1 MRQRAFIAPPV
12 LALVLAA
19 LPAAPEEPAGAPPPG
34 EAVKA
39 ADRALAAAVAAG
51 DAEAF
56 GALLADDALFL
67 GGGVL
72 RGRQAVVAGWAPF
85 LEEGGRMR
93 LAWEPA
99 EAVVAASGDRAY
111 TVGDYTLTARGE
123 DGSESVTPG
132 RYVSVWTREGDGP
145 WRVAADGS
153 LAEDAGR
160 SAAAL
165 LEHRSGT
172 GPGAAVTASWRPV
185 RTLTAASGELA
196 VDLGTYRV
204 EAGEMAAGEAPAA
217 AAGAYFTVWR
227 READGAWTLAA
238 ESASP
243 PAPPGG

>member
-1 MRQRAFIAPPV
+1 M
-12 LALVLAA
+12 LAILLVWAA
-19 LPAAPEEPAGAPPPG
+19 APAAPANAAGAPSPG
-34 EAVKA
+34 ESVKA

-56 GALLADDALFL
+56 GALLAEDALFL

-72 RGRQAVVAGWAPF
+72 RGREAVVAGWAPF
-85 LEEGGRMR
+85 LEEGGRLR
-93 LAWEPA
+93 LAWEPE
-99 EAVVAASGDRAY
+99 EAVVAASGDLAY
-111 TVGDYTLTARGE
+111 TVGAYTLTARAE

-132 RYVSVWTREGDGP
+132 RYLSVWTREGDGP

-153 LAEDAGR
+153 LVEDAAR
-160 SAAAL
+160 ALAAI
-165 LEHRSGT
+165 LERRSGT
-172 GPGAAVTASWRPV
+172 GPGAAVTAAWRPV
-185 RTLTAASGELA
+185 RTLVAASGELA
-196 VDLGTYRV
+196 VDLGSYRV

-227 READGAWTLAA
+227 REAGGWTLAA